1 MDGHLY
7 FMLKSKQSSDKME
20 KYKWDSIQWTRGPAT
35 HSLPF
40 YYLLAYATE
49 SIQEMG
55 YNGACPIL
63 APKILIS
70 FSARTL

>member
-7 FMLKSKQSSDKME
+7 LCSKVNRAVIKW
-20 KYKWDSIQWTRGPAT
+20 KYKWDPIQWTRGPAT
-35 HSLPF
+35 HFLPF

-55 YNGACPIL
+55 YNGTYPIV
-63 APKILIS
+63 APKISIS